1 MARISKTTNSG
12 YVRLVL
18 EVNETSTNIQANTS
32 TISWQLWLE
41 RASTWVFDLNN
52 ESLAEVEINGQST
65 LSKYVSYDL
74 RNSQWVTFGSGTMTI
89 PHNEDGTKSIT
100 IWARLTNIADQGNI
114 NWFSGTVNLSNI
126 PRSSGIKS
134 VTETE
139 LGQPITINIDKK
151 VADFRHQVWWRVNG
165 SEWVDLG
172 KGHDTSVQITVP
184 IEYANRITNST
195 AGSLDVSVRTFQGD
209 TKIQS
214 ITLPIH

>member
-41 RASTWVFDLNN
+41 RASAWAFDLNN

-65 LSKYVSYDL
+65 LSKYVSFDL

-126 PRSSGIKS
+126 PRSSGNQSQLTLIRKLQTLGIKYGG
-134 VTETE
+134 E
-139 LGQPITINIDKK
+139 
-151 VADFRHQVWWRVNG
+151 
-165 SEWVDLG
+165 
-172 KGHDTSVQITVP
+172 
-184 IEYANRITNST
+184 
-195 AGSLDVSVRTFQGD
+195 
-209 TKIQS
+209 
-214 ITLPIH
+214 